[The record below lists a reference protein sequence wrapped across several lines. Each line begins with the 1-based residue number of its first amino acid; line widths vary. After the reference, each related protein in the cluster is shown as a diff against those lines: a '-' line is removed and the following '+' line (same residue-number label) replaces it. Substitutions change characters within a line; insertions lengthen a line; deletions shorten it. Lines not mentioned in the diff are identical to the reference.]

1 MNNYYLNAVK
11 ELESWKVKMQK
22 KPSIIDKA
30 SKNFQNKFNNM
41 LPEKYNEILTAAIK
55 NMIKVVLLGSEIT
68 TPTYYH
74 ILSLE
79 EKETLIREKIST
91 YKRTAM
97 IEGAGTGA
105 GGFLMSLTDFPLLL
119 SIKIKFLY
127 DVASI
132 YGFDISNYKERLYIL
147 HIFEL
152 AFSSQENM
160 NKVFK
165 RMDMWSEYSNSLP
178 SDINYFDWRNFQQQY
193 RDYIDIAK
201 LVQMLPAVGALAG
214 AYVNSKLMTKLGET
228 AINAYRMRL
237 FEKI

>member
-1 MNNYYLNAVK
+1 
-11 ELESWKVKMQK
+11 
-22 KPSIIDKA
+22 
-30 SKNFQNKFNNM
+30 
-41 LPEKYNEILTAAIK
+41 
-55 NMIKVVLLGSEIT
+55 MIKVVLLGSEIT

-127 DVASI
+127 DVASFMDLI
-132 YGFDISNYKERLYIL
+132 LVIIKKDYISFTYLNLL
-147 HIFEL
+147 FL
-152 AFSSQENM
+152 ARENM

>member
-1 MNNYYLNAVK
+1 MNDYYLNSVK
-11 ELESWKVKMQK
+11 ELEIWKAKMRK
-22 KPSIIDKA
+22 KPSIINKA
-30 SKNFQNKFNNM
+30 SKNFQNKFNNIV
-41 LPEKYNEILTAAIK
+41 PEKYNEILTATIK
-55 NMIKVVLLGSEIT
+55 SMVKFVLLGSEIT
-68 TPTYYH
+68 TISHYD
-74 ILSLE
+74 ILDLE
-79 EKETLIREKIST
+79 EKERLVREKIST

-97 IEGAGTGA
+97 IEGASTGA

-132 YGFDISNYKERLYIL
+132 YGFDIRNYKERLYIL

-160 NKVFK
+160 NKVFLK
-165 RMDMWSEYSNSLP
+165 MEMWNNYSNSLP
-178 SDINYFDWRNFQQQY
+178 KDINYFDWRNFQQEY

-201 LVQMLPAVGALAG
+201 LIQMLPAIGALAG
-214 AYVNSKLMTKLGET
+214 AYVNSKLLNKLGET

-237 FEKI
+237 FEEI